1 MLNLQLN
8 NVDNFLNRL
17 FVLQEEVAFVLRVSA
32 DDSRKSEGALAV
44 RVLLDAGQGGAL
56 EERLRRGRRLS

>member
-1 MLNLQLN
+1 M
-8 NVDNFLNRL
+8 
-17 FVLQEEVAFVLRVSA
+17 LRVSA
-32 DDSRKSEGALAV
+32 DDSRKSEGAFAV